1 MIVLID
7 DERDFID
14 APADALI
21 FRNSADTLNWLNSL
35 DETEQIDQLWFDH
48 DLGIVEG
55 EKDSTIPVLRW
66 FEEKCFFG
74 EAPKISQV
82 IVHTS
87 NNVGGKEIFESM
99 KRYYKTVRVFAG
111 DYLIVND

>member
-14 APADALI
+14 APADVLV
-21 FRNSADTLNWLNSL
+21 FRNSADTLRWLNSL
-35 DETEQIDQLWFDH
+35 DGSERIDQLWFDH

-55 EKDSTIPVLRW
+55 DKDSTIPVLRW

-74 EAPKISQV
+74 EAPEIGQV

-111 DYLIVND
+111 DYLIVHY

>member
-14 APADALI
+14 APADVLV
-21 FRNSADTLNWLNSL
+21 FRNSADTLRWLNSL
-35 DETEQIDQLWFDH
+35 DGSERIDQLWFDH

-55 EKDSTIPVLRW
+55 DKDSTIPVLRW

-74 EAPKISQV
+74 EAPEIGQV

-99 KRYYKTVRVFAG
+99 KRYYKTVREFAG
-111 DYLIVND
+111 DYLIVHY